1 MIPSRVTLLLLA
13 VGLVTSSSAD
23 SIIAQGPVT
32 IPAPE
37 ANTLQVFAL
46 PVGQGD
52 CTVVQCPNGNIV
64 VFDCG
69 SSGGNGVSPDYVEN
83 WLGNSINNVV
93 AILISHAQRDHYN
106 YLPYIAWNSASI
118 NAVIIGGTVQNYRS
132 REAAIR
138 DWIDDYNNQG
148 KVYTIGTVQSSPSSC
163 IGNCIVAT
171 GTNFCNNGNFQ
182 FNILAAN
189 TGTSSTPNQLS
200 PVIKIVASGGWS
212 LLLSGDMEGQASL
225 NIANQLGAGLQSLV
239 YKMSHHGASTQ
250 ANLNNWL
257 MPIAPQYAFASS
269 GYNYGN
275 CKHPRCDTINR
286 LLALNTITTKTPHR
300 FYCGN
305 AGGAQPTIYTNFQY
319 NMLETSPNSTHIC
332 LLTYVSATSIQPQA
346 NCFQYLPTATV
357 QSQTADDEAVPDDEC
372 GIGVDEDI
380 DGGALPVVV
389 SYFVLATTMLLY
401 FVIQY

>member
-1 MIPSRVTLLLLA
+1 MIPSRVTLLLLT

-23 SIIAQGPVT
+23 SITAQGRVT
-32 IPAPE
+32 IPTPV

-69 SSGGNGVSPDYVEN
+69 SSGGNRMSPDDVEN

-93 AILISHAQRDHYN
+93 AIFISHAQRDHYS
-106 YLPYIAWNSASI
+106 YLPDITWNSASI
-118 NAVIIGGTVQNYRS
+118 NAVIIGGTVQSYRS
-132 REAAIR
+132 KGAAIR
-138 DWIDDYNNQG
+138 DWIDDYDNQG

-171 GTNFCNNGNFQ
+171 STDFCNNGNFQ

-189 TGTSSTPNQLS
+189 NGTSSTPNQLS

-225 NIANQLGAGLQSLV
+225 NIANQLGVGLQSLV
-239 YKMSHHGASTQ
+239 YKMAHHGASTL
-250 ANLNNWL
+250 ANWDDWL

-286 LLALNTITTKTPHR
+286 LLALNTITTTTPHQ

-305 AGGAQPTIYTNFQY
+305 SGGAQPTIYTNFQY
-319 NMLETSPNSTHIC
+319 NMLETSPDSTHIC
-332 LLTYVSATSIQPQA
+332 LLTYVSDTSTQPQP
-346 NCFQYLPTATV
+346 NCYVPTATV
-357 QSQTADDEAVPDDEC
+357 QSQTVDDEAVPDDEC
-372 GIGVDEDI
+372 GIGVDEAI

-389 SYFVLATTMLLY
+389 SYFVLATTTFLY